1 MNIRLAVLFSILAV
15 APVNANENNRIQTL
29 KKVELKVGQSK
40 IVNGFRGECGER
52 PKNIDKN
59 RTRDTKLGTL
69 SIGNWG
75 MKKSGRCK
83 GWTPAVEIIFKAK
96 KTGRETI
103 EVNGDKIRVTVK

>member
-1 MNIRLAVLFSILAV
+1 MIARLVLLLGILA
-15 APVNANENNRIQTL
+15 ASPANADENNKIPTL

-52 PKNIDKN
+52 PKGVDTG

-69 SIGNWG
+69 SIGKWG

-83 GWTPAVEIIFKAK
+83 GWTPAVEVIFKASK
-96 KTGRETI
+96 AGRETI
-103 EVNGDKIRVTVK
+103 DVNGDKIRVTVK